1 MTAVIDEARP
11 QRVSLY
17 NDPKIRSRAAQ
28 AIFMLLLVWVGYEI
42 YHNTSVNLAKLGKNV
57 DFAFL
62 WNTAGFDIIQRP
74 IEYSRESTYLEAVI
88 IGFLNTL
95 IVAALGIIFATLIG
109 FVIGIM
115 RLSSNWL
122 IAKIATGYVEI
133 VRNIP
138 LLLQILFW
146 YTAVLKPLPS
156 PKESLSFFGFAF
168 LSNRGLIIPKPIWS
182 DGAGFVGIA
191 FIIGCI
197 GAVAISRWARQRQE
211 RTGEQFPT
219 FWAGLGTIIGVPL
232 IVFLA
237 TGAPVTFEY
246 PVFKGFNFV
255 GGTIILPELIALL
268 LSLSIYTASFIAE
281 IVRAGILAVSHGQT
295 EAAHALGLRAQP
307 TLRLVVIPQ
316 ALRVII
322 PPLTSQYL
330 NLTKNS
336 SLAVAIAYPDLVAMG
351 GVVMNQS
358 GRAVEI
364 VIIWMIVYL
373 TVSLLTSAFM
383 NWYNARVRLVER

>member
-11 QRVSLY
+11 QRASFL
-17 NDPKIRSRAAQ
+17 NDPKVRSRVAQ
-28 AIFMLLLVWVGYEI
+28 IVFVLLLVWLGYEI
-42 YHNTSVNLAKLGKNV
+42 VHNTSVNLAKLGKNV
-57 DFAFL
+57 DFNFL
-62 WNTAGFDIIQRP
+62 RNTAGFDIIQRP
-74 IEYSRESTYLEAVI
+74 IEYSRESSYFAAVVV
-88 IGFLNTL
+88 GFINTL
-95 IVAALGIIFATLIG
+95 IVAVLGVICATILG
-109 FVIGIM
+109 FIIGIM

-122 IAKIATGYVEI
+122 IAKLATGYVEI
-133 VRNIP
+133 IRNIP

-146 YTAVLKPLPS
+146 YTAVLKPLPG

-168 LSNRGLIIPKPIWS
+168 LSNRGLIVPTPIWS
-182 DGAGFVGIA
+182 DGAGFVGVA

-197 GAVAISRWARQRQE
+197 GAIAIWRWARQRQE
-211 RTGEQFPT
+211 RTGEQFPS
-219 FWAGLGTIIGVPL
+219 FWAGLGAIIGLPL
-232 IVFLA
+232 IIFLA

-255 GGTIILPELIALL
+255 GGTTILPELIALL
-268 LSLSIYTASFIAE
+268 LALAIYTASFIAE
-281 IVRAGILAVSHGQT
+281 IVRAGIMAVSHGQS

-364 VIIWMIVYL
+364 VIIWMFVYL
-373 TVSLLTSAFM
+373 TVSLLTSLFM